1 MENKKIYPPQ
11 QLLVALDAE
20 TFKLFSFICNWKDG
34 LKYFSTG
41 ICKALKTTE
50 EELELSIQ
58 TLVNAKLVNIT
69 NEADVTVIRPNGE
82 QCQKYFSIPLKDVI
96 DGNGIQRATEV
107 TWKTKQTS
115 SSNMS
120 KEQLK
125 QAILILQAQLKEKE
139 EVEKLVKGTSKPITD
154 IDPLPF

>member
-11 QLLVALDAE
+11 QLVVALDAE
-20 TFKLFSFICNWKDG
+20 TFKLFCFICNWKDG
-34 LKYFSTG
+34 LKYFSTS

-69 NEADVTVIRPNGE
+69 NEGDVTVIRPNGE
-82 QCQKYFSIPLKDVI
+82 QCQKYFAIPIKDVI
-96 DGNGIQRATEV
+96 DGNGIPRATEV

-139 EVEKLVKGTSKPITD
+139 EVEKLVKAVRPEAVNCD
-154 IDPLPF
+154 DLPF

>member
-11 QLLVALDAE
+11 QLVVALDAE

-82 QCQKYFSIPLKDVI
+82 QCQKYFAIPIKDVI
-96 DGNGIQRATEV
+96 DGNGIPRATEV

-115 SSNMS
+115 SSNMT
-120 KEQLK
+120 KEQLQ
-125 QAILILQAQLKEKE
+125 QAILMLQAQLKEKE
-139 EVEKLVKGTSKPITD
+139 EVEKLVKAVRPEAVKCD
-154 IDPLPF
+154 DLPF